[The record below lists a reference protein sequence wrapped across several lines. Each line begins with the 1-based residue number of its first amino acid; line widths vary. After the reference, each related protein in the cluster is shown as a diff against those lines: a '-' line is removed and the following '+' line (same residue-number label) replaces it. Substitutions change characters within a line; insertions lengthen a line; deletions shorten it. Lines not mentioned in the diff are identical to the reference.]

1 MQLISSRAT
10 DQIEQM
16 KTLLQDI
23 RTRAS
28 KDDRRKIDNVLAQVW
43 NSSALLPCSLDLYNL
58 TSSRS

>member
-28 KDDRRKIDNVLAQVW
+28 KDDRRKIDKVLAQVW
-43 NSSALLPCSLDLYNL
+43 NSSAVLPCSLDL
-58 TSSRS
+58 